1 MSCLTGVKPAWWG
14 IVMISKFVAV
24 LRDEQGFTAIEY
36 GLIAACVMIA
46 VSQLAASL

>member
-1 MSCLTGVKPAWWG
+1 MGV
-14 IVMISKFVAV
+14 VMISKLIAV
-24 LRDEQGFTAIEY
+24 LRDETGFTAIEY